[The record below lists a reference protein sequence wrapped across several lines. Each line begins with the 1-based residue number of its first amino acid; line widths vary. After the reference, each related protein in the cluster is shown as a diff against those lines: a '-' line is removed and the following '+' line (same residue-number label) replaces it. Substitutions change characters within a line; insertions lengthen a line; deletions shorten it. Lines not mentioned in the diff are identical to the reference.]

1 MSGVPHDANQPEPGP
16 EENAQGS
23 PSVQGVAGSPL
34 THSGDAPQGADAA
47 ATAAALK
54 REAARVQAA
63 QRIASLA
70 DKTAGLTKQAT
81 ASAVAAG
88 KGGLAKA
95 AKIGRDTVIPTVRER
110 TRPDRLKKDYRDFLL
125 WLHANVLDSAIERL
139 FFIPTKGYVALS
151 GLTVR
156 GNNRASGHDYKPT
169 PNSVFKWALAAVAEE
184 DIGRMSF
191 VDYGAGKGRVML
203 LASQYP
209 FTQVGGIE
217 FAEELHDNAMM
228 NIAQFPRSR
237 MKCRNVECVLDDVVN
252 ITPLD
257 GEVVHYF
264 FNPFGRRDLRRGDQG
279 DRRLLSRAAPPPL
292 CDPDRHG
299 RCRSH
304 AQDRRVSGGEAASGR
319 AHAGAGAEPLLY
331 RRLPLARVRR
341 GLMMSAALSV
351 RSVVPSTASNL
362 DRAKIR
368 RTP

>member
-1 MSGVPHDANQPEPGP
+1 MSVVPHDANQPEPGP

-23 PSVQGVAGSPL
+23 PSVQGVASSPL
-34 THSGDAPQGADAA
+34 THSEDAPHGADAA
-47 ATAAALK
+47 AAALE
-54 REAARVQAA
+54 REAARVQAV
-63 QRIASLA
+63 QRIAGLA
-70 DKTAGLTKQAT
+70 DETADLTKQAT

-95 AKIGRDTVIPTVRER
+95 AKIGREKVMPELGRTGAKVRER

-125 WLHANVLDSAIERL
+125 WLHANVLDSTIERL
-139 FFIPTKGYVALS
+139 FFVPTKGNVPLA
-151 GLTVR
+151 GLTLR

-217 FAEELHDNAMM
+217 FAEELHDNATM

-257 GEVVHYF
+257 GEAVHYF
-264 FNPFGRRDLRRGDQG
+264 FNPFGPEIFAGVLKGIVASYHTRP
-279 DRRLLSRAAPPPL
+279 RRLYVILIDIDAGELMHKTGVFQEVKLPAAERMQAQTLSPYTIAVY
-292 CDPDRHG
+292 
-299 RCRSH
+299 RS
-304 AQDRRVSGGEAASGR
+304 
-319 AHAGAGAEPLLY
+319 
-331 RRLPLARVRR
+331 LA
-341 GLMMSAALSV
+341 
-351 RSVVPSTASNL
+351 
-362 DRAKIR
+362 
-368 RTP
+368 